1 MLLFSKIYHYSYES
15 GNLLKNNYHKNITS
29 LLLDSGNLCQNDA
42 AFQRYLFV
50 KKGLLLKKKLR
61 TVFLKGFWLLRNII
75 RNIIIVLTYYYLQVH
90 DHKRILES
98 IKT

>member
-1 MLLFSKIYHYSYES
+1 
-15 GNLLKNNYHKNITS
+15 
-29 LLLDSGNLCQNDA
+29 NDA